1 MVKSNAAITT
11 SGTNAFG
18 ILAQSVGGGGGAV
31 ISTGDAVT
39 PTFTMGFGNASKV
52 TVNINASITTSG
64 AGAHG
69 VVAQSVSGGGG
80 LVTDGTTTVMQGGK
94 LGHSGLV
101 QVNVAAGVNVL
112 ATGKGAVGIKTWSST
127 DPIVDI
133 AAGASV
139 TGGAGGSAVEF
150 EGPTNQLDNHG
161 SVGSTD
167 GADGMAVRTLSG
179 DTTITNGGRMQG
191 NVALAQGGDNLLH
204 NVGTGTLIAGSSLD
218 LGARGLLRNE
228 GVLTGGRAP
237 GAVTRIHGSLQ
248 QLAGGTMQLRMDVAS
263 SRVDS
268 FQVSGSARLQG
279 NLRTTLVNGGLMRPG
294 TVALGTILHAAG
306 GVDMSGLSIGR
317 TAIMQYAVRQNGGDL
332 SLSSTADFSPAG
344 LGRDGVRLGALIARA
359 QDQGLPHF
367 HALVARL
374 VEVPTVKQLSRAY
387 WNVSGASASAVTV
400 AQERMTTAFNRTL
413 LQRGDQASGSRVT
426 SAPQGSGAWQ
436 DRRDETWVQA
446 YGDDTR
452 RGLDASHSDGDMSA
466 NSHALVIGHDRQI
479 TPDTT
484 IGFAL
489 GSGMQH
495 VAVAQPFSARSNV
508 VQAGVYAMQ
517 QWDAAYASAA
527 VSYASYRT
535 TTHRSLSVI
544 DAAYNADVD
553 AHSVATRLEAGY
565 RLAGKSFAVSPYA
578 ALQAQRITTPGYTEN
593 AASAKAPAL
602 ALGYRHRSVNDLR
615 SELGLSLDKTVA
627 MSARTSLALRASTA
641 WVHNASNNPD
651 LHASFSTLPAGSFSN
666 AALAST
672 ENLAQVSAGA
682 KIRFAERWSA
692 GMDINAEFAHDA
704 RTIAG
709 WATLQYRW

>member
-1 MVKSNAAITT
+1 
-11 SGTNAFG
+11 
-18 ILAQSVGGGGGAV
+18 
-31 ISTGDAVT
+31 
-39 PTFTMGFGNASKV
+39 
-52 TVNINASITTSG
+52 
-64 AGAHG
+64 
-69 VVAQSVSGGGG
+69 
-80 LVTDGTTTVMQGGK
+80 
-94 LGHSGLV
+94 
-101 QVNVAAGVNVL
+101 
-112 ATGKGAVGIKTWSST
+112 
-127 DPIVDI
+127 VDI

-400 AQERMTTAFNRTL
+400 AQQRMTTAFNRTL
-413 LQRGDQASGSRVT
+413 LQRADQAPGGRVT
-426 SAPQGSGAWQ
+426 SAPQVSGNAWQ

-452 RGLDASHSDGDMSA
+452 RELGASLSDGDMSA

-508 VQAGVYAMQ
+508 VQVGVYAMQ

-602 ALGYRHRSVNDLR
+602 ALGYRHRAVNDLR